1 MVTRSL
7 VGPSTSVHRSQD
19 RPIESVDLKITFRV
33 GRETAAKIKGAIP
46 SAVLKNGSC
55 EVRLKGSEP
64 GEVADKAREILEKV
78 RGIVEPSKGF
88 K

>member
-1 MVTRSL
+1 M
-7 VGPSTSVHRSQD
+7 TSVHRRPD
-19 RPIESVDLKITFRV
+19 RPVESVDLKITFRAD
-33 GRETAAKIKGAIP
+33 RETAAKIKVAIP

-55 EVRLKGSEP
+55 EVRVTGSEP
-64 GEVADKAREILEKV
+64 GEVADRAREILERV